1 MTQTEFLLSETILDY
16 KEDIIFNL
24 WWDRCPSVKC
34 QMALLGMTLF
44 ELQETEKLQDL
55 EIELEGTF
63 VGVIEEA
70 WNL

>member
-1 MTQTEFLLSETILDY
+1 
-16 KEDIIFNL
+16 
-24 WWDRCPSVKC
+24 
-34 QMALLGMTLF
+34 MALLGMTLF

-70 WNL
+70 